1 MSAAAR
7 APPPPRA
14 LYAPSRRVPFGAV
27 ILSAPRPGARVRA
40 ARPREGNVHNHCL
53 LTSSSLNSSSLLCPP
68 CNCAQ
73 MALADTRIAYQPEVD
88 KHAGVLAYEL
98 VQGNLVQWNSF
109 MDKSIPDPPTAVLLH
124 GILGSR
130 KNWGSFAKRLAQE
143 FPMWQFLLVDLRC
156 HGDSTSIK
164 KSGPHTVASTALDV
178 LKLVCSFLR
187 QLFMSSLFGFSFFSI
202 FIFINRTRS
211 VACLK
216 MNSICVQRACTISA
230 YSSYC
235 KSSFMHLETSLTLHV
250 RLHASASYDK
260 MHYLRFL

>member
-1 MSAAAR
+1 M
-7 APPPPRA
+7 
-14 LYAPSRRVPFGAV
+14 
-27 ILSAPRPGARVRA
+27 
-40 ARPREGNVHNHCL
+40 
-53 LTSSSLNSSSLLCPP
+53 
-68 CNCAQ
+68 
-73 MALADTRIAYQPEVD
+73 
-88 KHAGVLAYEL
+88 K
-98 VQGNLVQWNSF
+98 
-109 MDKSIPDPPTAVLLH
+109 
-124 GILGSR
+124 
-130 KNWGSFAKRLAQE
+130 
-143 FPMWQFLLVDLRC
+143 FLLVDLRC